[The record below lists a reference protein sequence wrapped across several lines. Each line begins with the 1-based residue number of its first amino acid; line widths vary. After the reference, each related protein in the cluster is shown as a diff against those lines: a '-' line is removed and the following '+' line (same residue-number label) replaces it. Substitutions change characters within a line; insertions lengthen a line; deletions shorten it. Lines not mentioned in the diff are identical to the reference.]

1 MNLLSLPPLV
11 NESDRKLILFLP
23 FPGSL
28 PKGNHSSSDY
38 QVNETPTSTPPQ
50 PSEKSKK
57 KKSKKN
63 DSNNHQNKE
72 RDNHHQ
78 NNNSQNSKD
87 LNSDTSSISSS
98 STSSSTST
106 LTNLASHVV
115 NKICDACLKFEADI
129 MKYRSEISQ
138 MKQIEAD
145 LRHKLDSSNQQ
156 SKNCL
161 QAKHKECESLE
172 SRLQNIKSL
181 RKTEQ
186 ANYTELERT
195 LREEQRKRQS
205 LEAQLQNEKVARSK
219 AEEKAQMNHR
229 ADCSDQCK
237 QRRQQLDTEVKRLRR
252 DIRAA
257 EEAKVMADQETQRI
271 EQKVGDRF

>member
-1 MNLLSLPPLV
+1 MIM
-11 NESDRKLILFLP
+11 KLYCSIVFS
-23 FPGSL
+23 GSL

-38 QVNETPTSTPPQ
+38 QVNETSAPPPPQ
-50 PSEKSKK
+50 PHPSEKSKK

-63 DSNNHQNKE
+63 DPNNHQNKE
-72 RDNHHQ
+72 KDNHQ
-78 NNNSQNSKD
+78 NNNSQHSKD
-87 LNSDTSSISSS
+87 LNSDTSSISS

-129 MKYRSEISQ
+129 MKYRSEITQ
-138 MKQIEAD
+138 MKQIETD
-145 LRHKLDSSNQQ
+145 LRQKLDSSNQQ
-156 SKNCL
+156 VKSCL
-161 QAKHKECESLE
+161 QAKQKESESLE

-186 ANYTELERT
+186 ANFTELERT

-219 AEEKAQMNHR
+219 AEEKAQMNNHR
-229 ADCSDQCK
+229 MQDCSDQCK
-237 QRRQQLDTEVKRLRR
+237 QKRQQLDTEVKRLRR
-252 DIRAA
+252 EIKAA
-257 EEAKVMADQETQRI
+257 EEAKILSDQQNKRV
-271 EQKVGDRF
+271 EQKVSIIAYL